1 MAVKFAGLISGALA
15 AAIKQLVLA
24 GLPTTHVLMFL
35 FACLFMALPTAEKMA
50 PLSCGAM
57 SKRKETNKD
66 AGKLRMHEYEKIEQ
80 MKCANLEQ
88 IAALHT
94 GSTRLRPDKASE
106 IGTVESNLRWRLS
119 DGIDVISDNTIR
131 ARAEKLVAAHLQF
144 VSLDHL
150 SEKRESAIVQ
160 LHDAPAE
167 GFHGALTRR
176 HQMQRD
182 DDCKF
187 GMTYDLKNSREV
199 PTA

>member
-1 MAVKFAGLISGALA
+1 MK
-15 AAIKQLVLA
+15 
-24 GLPTTHVLMFL
+24 
-35 FACLFMALPTAEKMA
+35 
-50 PLSCGAM
+50 
-57 SKRKETNKD
+57 
-66 AGKLRMHEYEKIEQ
+66 KIEQ

-88 IAALHT
+88 ITALHT
-94 GSTRLRPDKASE
+94 GSTRLRADKASE

-167 GFHGALTRR
+167 GFHSALTRR
-176 HQMQRD
+176 HQIQRV

-187 GMTYDLKNSREV
+187 GMTYDLKKLTGSSKSLSSIGWSLPNISPLAMRKSM
-199 PTA
+199 A